1 MMRHTLRTRLAVLYG
16 GAFFASGTV
25 LVGFLYAS
33 FWTGRSTREAVR
45 VVPGQDVPAG
55 ASIANR
61 QGGIDLHALLV
72 SSAVSLA
79 VMVVISFV
87 LGWIIAG
94 RALRPLRTMMA
105 TARAISASN
114 LHSRIGLD
122 SPYEEFKELGATF
135 DDLFGRLDTAFQSQ
149 RHFVANASHELRT
162 PLTAER
168 ALLQVTLADPDASV
182 ETLRSACEELLTLGA
197 AQERLVESLLTLAS
211 SEQGVELWEPLD
223 LGAITAEA
231 ILVRRAEA
239 QRRDVQIDVAL
250 AEAPSAGDPRLVE
263 SLVANLIDNAI
274 RHNVAGG
281 RVDVTTSLS
290 GDGAS
295 ITVRNTGPVIPPGE
309 VDRLFVPFQRLRRQR
324 VRHPDGQGL
333 GLAIVRAIA
342 TAHGAAVT
350 ARAPESGGLD
360 VRVEFPR
367 YRPAGNSTGSPRSSL
382 SAGPAGWP
390 PVREPRSPGRARA

>member
-1 MMRHTLRTRLAVLYG
+1 MRLAVLYG

-25 LVGFLYAS
+25 LTGFVYGL
-33 FWTGRSTREAVR
+33 FWTGESTREAV
-45 VVPGQDVPAG
+45 PVPAG
-55 ASIANR
+55 ASIAYR
-61 QGGIDLHALLV
+61 RRGIDLHTIV
-72 SSAVSLA
+72 ISSAVALA

-87 LGWIIAG
+87 LGWVIAG

-114 LHSRIGLD
+114 LHPRIGLD
-122 SPYEEFKELGATF
+122 SPYEEFRELGATF
-135 DDLFGRLDTAFQSQ
+135 DELFGRLDAGFQAQ

-231 ILVRRAEA
+231 IQVRQAEA
-239 QRRDVQIDVAL
+239 RQRDIHIAAAL
-250 AEAPSAGDPRLVE
+250 TEAPSAGDPRLVG

-274 RHNVAGG
+274 RHNVTGG
-281 RVDVTTSLS
+281 QVDVTTSRS

-295 ITVRNTGPVIPPGE
+295 IAVQNTGPVIPPGE
-309 VDRLFVPFQRLRRQR
+309 VDRLFAPFQRLRGQR
-324 VRHPDGQGL
+324 TRHSDGHGL

-342 TAHGAAVT
+342 TTHGAAMT

-360 VRVEFPR
+360 VRVTFPLR
-367 YRPAGNSTGSPRSSL
+367 HPAANSATSCTGPPSGLGGTSPRRT
-382 SAGPAGWP
+382 ADRER
-390 PVREPRSPGRARA
+390 PV

>member
-1 MMRHTLRTRLAVLYG
+1 MRRTLRMRLALLYG
-16 GAFFASGTV
+16 SVFFASGTI
-25 LVGFLYAS
+25 LLGFVAAM
-33 FWTGRSTREAVR
+33 FWSGRSTSES
-45 VVPGQDVPAG
+45 VPAG
-55 ASIANR
+55 QGVPAGSIAD
-61 QGGIDLHALLV
+61 QQHGTDLHTLLFT
-72 SSAVSLA
+72 SAIGLA
-79 VMVVISFV
+79 VMVVASFV

-122 SPYEEFKELGATF
+122 SPYEEFKELGATL
-135 DDLFGRLDTAFQSQ
+135 DDLFGRLDAAFQSQ

-168 ALLQVTLADPDASV
+168 ALLQVTLADPDATV

-197 AQERLVESLLTLAS
+197 TQERLIESLLTLAS
-211 SEQGVELWEPLD
+211 SEQAVEQWEPLD

-239 QRRDVQIDVAL
+239 QRRDIRIDAVL
-250 AEAPSAGDPRLVE
+250 AEAPSAGNPRLVE

-274 RHNVAGG
+274 RHNIAGG
-281 RVDVTTSLS
+281 RVDVTTAPSA
-290 GDGAS
+290 DGAR

-309 VDRLFVPFQRLRRQR
+309 VDRLFVPFQRLHGQR
-324 VRHPDGQGL
+324 IRHSDGHGL

-350 ARAPESGGLD
+350 VRAPESGGLD
-360 VRVEFPR
+360 VRVELPL
-367 YRPAGNSTGSPRSSL
+367 YRPSSNSATVV
-382 SAGPAGWP
+382 A
-390 PVREPRSPGRARA
+390 VM